1 MADPRSPAAAV
12 AALVNGGRLAEAA
25 AAAAARVKAA
35 PTSAPDRILLAEL
48 LMLQGALER
57 ADNQLKLAGEGAPAE
72 ALALA
77 AMRWL
82 LRGAE
87 ARRAW
92 HEEGAVP
99 SFLGE
104 PTPVQRDAMRL
115 ALAVRAGDAAEASRL
130 REALEARE
138 LPVAAFDGAAPLPFR
153 DGCDLGQHG
162 FEALAADGRYLWLV
176 PEQVEEI
183 RFEPV
188 RRPLDLAFR
197 RAGVRLA
204 DGRDAVFHVPAL
216 YHDPEG
222 GDAARLG
229 DETDWVEGPGGVA
242 RGRGRRLFLVGDA
255 GLGLLD
261 LERIAV
267 GAAADSDGAPA

>member
-1 MADPRSPAAAV
+1 MPDPRSSAAAV
-12 AALVNGGRLAEAA
+12 AALVNGGRLAEAVA
-25 AAAAARVKAA
+25 AATARVKAM

-48 LMLQGALER
+48 LMLQGAHER

-77 AMRWL
+77 GMRWL

-104 PTPVQRDAMRL
+104 PTAVQRDAMRL
-115 ALAVRAGDAAEASRL
+115 ALAVRDRDAAEAGRL

-138 LPVAAFDGAAPLPFR
+138 LPCAAFDRAGPAPFR

-162 FEALAADGRYLWLV
+162 FEALAADGRYLWLAA
-176 PEQVEEI
+176 EQVAEI

-188 RRPLDLAFR
+188 RRPIDLAFR
-197 RAGVRLA
+197 RAAVRLA
-204 DGRDAVFHVPAL
+204 DGRDAMVHVPAL
-216 YHDPEG
+216 YHDPQG

-229 DETDWVEGPGGVA
+229 DETDWIEGPGGVT
-242 RGRGRRLFLVGDA
+242 RGRGRRVFLVGA
-255 GLGLLD
+255 EGVGLLD
-261 LERIAV
+261 VERIAV
-267 GAAADSDGAPA
+267 GPAGARP